1 MDGQSL
7 VTLVDTG
14 VQGPDCLRELIP
26 KIGVRLKVY
35 SYIIKG
41 QGPDC
46 LRELIPK
53 IGVRL
58 KVYSYIIKDKE
69 AQATQVSL
77 QMK

>member
-35 SYIIKG
+35 SYIIK
-41 QGPDC
+41 
-46 LRELIPK
+46 
-53 IGVRL
+53 
-58 KVYSYIIKDKE
+58 DKE

-77 QMK
+77 LADEIIYSFS

>member
-1 MDGQSL
+1 MAGIFSGKLICSPLQLFSFICIEHEMDGQSL

-14 VQGPDCLRELIP
+14 I
-26 KIGVRLKVY
+26 
-35 SYIIKG
+35 

-69 AQATQVSL
+69 AQASQVSFYIHI
-77 QMK
+77 

>member
-14 VQGPDCLRELIP
+14 I
-26 KIGVRLKVY
+26 
-35 SYIIKG
+35 

-69 AQATQVSL
+69 AQASQVSFYIATHIATHSYIH
-77 QMK
+77 QNCSREVI